1 MNFSLE
7 ALYALHMISNNG
19 FSEEIFLLPL
29 PEIAEVEKLKQ
40 LKQVL
45 DQGYEDLR
53 NMGLIDENNDPTTA
67 CMARGI
73 YLEQYQKAFSHCEI
87 DQHFYCA
94 QLVDS
99 NRWYHIVIEKVG
111 DNAYTLN
118 RIHSFH
124 FLGMTIQLHDFLS
137 DQNPSRDVN
146 PLASSWRP
154 YSDERL
160 LIYYGNKP
168 ALTVMTYSG
177 KKKTTAY
184 LYLEAPSGIYQY
196 DMLEERIRSVST
208 GEMEKEIIKQLKVR
222 IEPCQRLVFP

>member
-1 MNFSLE
+1 
-7 ALYALHMISNNG
+7 
-19 FSEEIFLLPL
+19 
-29 PEIAEVEKLKQ
+29 
-40 LKQVL
+40 
-45 DQGYEDLR
+45 
-53 NMGLIDENNDPTTA
+53 
-67 CMARGI
+67 
-73 YLEQYQKAFSHCEI
+73 
-87 DQHFYCA
+87 
-94 QLVDS
+94 
-99 NRWYHIVIEKVG
+99 
-111 DNAYTLN
+111 
-118 RIHSFH
+118 
-124 FLGMTIQLHDFLS
+124 MTIQLHDFLS

-168 ALTVMTYSG
+168 ALNVLTYSG

>member
-7 ALYALHMISNNG
+7 ALYALHMITNNG

-29 PEIAEVEKLKQ
+29 PEIAEEEKLKQ

-45 DQGYEDLR
+45 EQGYEDLR

-99 NRWYHIVIEKVG
+99 NCWYHIVIEKVG

-146 PLASSWRP
+146 PLASSWSP

-168 ALTVMTYSG
+168 ALNVMTYSG
-177 KKKTTAY
+177 KKRSTAY

-196 DMLEERIRSVST
+196 DMLEQRIRSVST
-208 GEMEKEIIKQLKVR
+208 EEMEKEIIKQLKVR
-222 IEPCQRLVFP
+222 VEPCQRLVFP